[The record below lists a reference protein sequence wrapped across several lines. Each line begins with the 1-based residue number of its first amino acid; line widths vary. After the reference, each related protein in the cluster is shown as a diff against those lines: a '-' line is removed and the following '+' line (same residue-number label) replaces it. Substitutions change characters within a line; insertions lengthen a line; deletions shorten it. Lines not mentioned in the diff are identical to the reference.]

1 MRFYLP
7 KWQIVNAV
15 YYDGDR
21 KTLEEIR
28 KFSPDADVSDL
39 NPGCYVIFADEGITF
54 VDKETFEK
62 LFVEQKGP
70 LTEQIVKR
78 RLELREMGLT
88 DMQAAVVS
96 YSESGMTFA
105 EIADAMSAELEK
117 KMSQQSVRAHYVR
130 GKPKVLYGIKF

>member
-1 MRFYLP
+1 MHFFLP
-7 KWQIVNAV
+7 RWQIVNAI
-15 YYDGDR
+15 YYDGSKDAL
-21 KTLEEIR
+21 KSIQE
-28 KFSPDADVSDL
+28 FSPESDIR
-39 NPGCYVIFADEGITF
+39 NISPDNYVVFTEDEI
-54 VDKETFEK
+54 VVIDKVTFEK

-70 LTEQIVKR
+70 LNDQIVKR

-105 EIADAMSAELEK
+105 EIADAMSIELEK

>member
-1 MRFYLP
+1 MRFFLP
-7 KWQIVNAV
+7 KWQIVNAIF
-15 YYDGDR
+15 YDGSE
-21 KTLEEIR
+21 KSLEEIMR
-28 KFSPDADVSDL
+28 FSQSSDIPELTPDS
-39 NPGCYVIFADEGITF
+39 YVIFSDDETTVI
-54 VDKETFEK
+54 DKKTFEK
-62 LFVEQKGP
+62 LFIEQKGP
-70 LTEQIVKR
+70 LNEQIVKR

-105 EIADAMSAELEK
+105 EIADALSIELEK

>member
-1 MRFYLP
+1 MRFFLP
-7 KWQIVNAV
+7 RWQIVNAI
-15 YYDGDR
+15 YYDGSEDALKSIR
-21 KTLEEIR
+21 ELSPESNVPDLPPDSYVVLTEEETTI
-28 KFSPDADVSDL
+28 
-39 NPGCYVIFADEGITF
+39 

-70 LTEQIVKR
+70 LNDQIVKR

-105 EIADAMSAELEK
+105 EIADAMSIELEK
-117 KMSQQSVRAHYVR
+117 KVSQQSVRAHYVR